1 MSVIYTSAEDAE
13 QAFYEA
19 IGRGDLDALMSV
31 WADDEEIICIHP
43 TGQCLRGPL
52 AIRES
57 WRSIFAGNS
66 RLTVHL
72 KRSVCWKGLL
82 IAVHSVVET
91 LYLGD
96 EPTPHGPMLST
107 NVFQRGANGWRLL
120 SHHAS
125 AAADTGSAEAGSAPQ
140 APPLRTLH

>member
-1 MSVIYTSAEDAE
+1 MSVIFTSAEDAE

-31 WADDEEIICIHP
+31 WADDEEIVCIHP
-43 TGQCLRGPL
+43 TGQYLRGPL
-52 AIRES
+52 AIRDS
-57 WRSIFAGNS
+57 WRSIFASNS
-66 RLTVHL
+66 RLTVHV

-125 AAADTGSAEAGSAPQ
+125 ASADPGSAETGSAPQ
-140 APPLRTLH
+140 AAPLRTLH